1 MAKDKRSGMP
11 LSQRWVKRA
20 DRHITPSIQ
29 HLHITLPSR
38 TIHLPLYRLYIIFTL
53 ASNSFS
59 HNIEHLHHQTPSL
72 TLHNTTTT
80 TKPLPS
86 PPPNTPT
93 MSTTTSP
100 KKAILFLGAT
110 GGCGLSALRR
120 SLEAGHTCIALCRT
134 PSKLSSKLPASLLP
148 NLKLEQGNAHD
159 VSAVAR
165 CLVHPNDPS
174 RVVDMVV
181 TSIGGA
187 FSLKTGLDDVNV
199 CGKGANALVEALAS
213 VRKSGN
219 VSGQPWLVGV
229 SSTGLTDAGRDIPL
243 LLVPLYHG
251 LLKVPH
257 KDKKAMEDILA
268 NSGERFTIVRAA
280 WLTDGPEKGGI
291 RVGVEDVAAG
301 KFEKKEIG
309 WSISREDVGRW
320 IFEHLVEGR
329 EEKYAGKAVGISY

>member
-1 MAKDKRSGMP
+1 
-11 LSQRWVKRA
+11 
-20 DRHITPSIQ
+20 
-29 HLHITLPSR
+29 
-38 TIHLPLYRLYIIFTL
+38 
-53 ASNSFS
+53 
-59 HNIEHLHHQTPSL
+59 
-72 TLHNTTTT
+72 
-80 TKPLPS
+80 
-86 PPPNTPT
+86 
-93 MSTTTSP
+93 MSTTTTP
-100 KKAILFLGAT
+100 KQAILFLGAT

-134 PSKLSSKLPASLLP
+134 PSKLSSKLPSSLLP

-159 VSAVAR
+159 ASAVAS
-165 CLVHPNDPS
+165 CLLNPNDPS

-187 FSLKTGLDDVNV
+187 FSLKTGIDDANV
-199 CGKGANALVEALAS
+199 CEKGANALVEALAA
-213 VRKSGN
+213 VRKSPTNATGN
-219 VSGQPWLVGV
+219 PWLVGV

-257 KDKKAMEDILA
+257 KDKRAMEDVLA

-291 RVGVEDVAAG
+291 RVGVEDVAAR

-320 IFEHLVEGR
+320 IFENLVEGR
-329 EEKYAGKAVGISY
+329 DEKYAGKAVGISY